1 MYVQDKCLLQLSELT
16 QFKMWKIAFKNG
28 LNSVFKGASYVLVSY
43 GRQAREN
50 LSVVDKQLCA
60 LVFTWEDAPL
70 VKKESAKVKGRKN
83 RKLFLC
89 GISIHNILY
98 ILMYWKFGGSRLVCF
113 CTTTSDG

>member
-16 QFKMWKIAFKNG
+16 QFKMWKIALKNG

-83 RKLFLC
+83 RKLFCVELVYITYY
-89 GISIHNILY
+89 IS
-98 ILMYWKFGGSRLVCF
+98 
-113 CTTTSDG
+113 